1 MNAFDCKRC
10 GHCCDGAGGIILSDK
25 DVARL
30 AAWLQLS
37 AEEFLARHAEEKSG
51 KRRLKSREDN
61 YCVFFDQGCSVHEAK
76 PDVCRAWPFFKGN
89 LEDAVSW
96 KLAQD
101 YCPGINAEASFAEFV
116 EEGRRCLRE
125 DQLASENGAA
135 NALSVRLDP

>member
-1 MNAFDCKRC
+1 MRPLFA
-10 GHCCDGAGGIILSDK
+10 SE
-25 DVARL
+25 
-30 AAWLQLS
+30 
-37 AEEFLARHAEEKSG
+37 AERDEFLTRHAEEKSG
-51 KRRLKSREDN
+51 KRRLRSRADN